1 MRFVVFIDLFSVCV
15 ISIVVSPDSVVRW
28 LVVIFGGV
36 DLIPVVGVVVC
47 VDSVAPWVV
56 VFLVVDLVVVVSI
69 GVVFCIVVGFVVL
82 IAVVG
87 VVVCLDSVGP
97 WVDIVVLSI
106 ACGIDPDHV
115 VEVPG
120 VDRDVGS
127 AIKDPQYSNILN
139 QC

>member
-1 MRFVVFIDLFSVCV
+1 LFSVCV

-47 VDSVAPWVV
+47 LDSVGPWIV
-56 VFLVVDLVVVVSI
+56 VFLAVDLVVVVSI
-69 GVVFCIVVGFVVL
+69 SVVFCIVVGT
-82 IAVVG
+82 
-87 VVVCLDSVGP
+87 
-97 WVDIVVLSI
+97 VVLSI
-106 ACGIDPDHV
+106 ACGVDPDHV

-127 AIKDPQYSNILN
+127 AIKDPQYYNILN